1 MNLPAN
7 VSLPVIFNQQKTNA
21 MLQELDQDN
30 LSEIVSDNDTVVV
43 QYMAGWCGN
52 CRLMKPKFKK
62 LASENENAK
71 FILVDAEKYPE
82 SRKLAKVDNLPT
94 FATFKGGSFVNQV
107 QTNKLE
113 SLKVIVDEVTG
124 N

>member
-1 MNLPAN
+1 M
-7 VSLPVIFNQQKTNA
+7 IK
-21 MLQELDQDN
+21 ELEKDN
-30 LSEIVSDNDTVVV
+30 LNEIVSNNETVVV

-62 LASENENAK
+62 LAGEHENAQ
-71 FILVDAEKYPE
+71 FYLVDAEKYPE

-94 FATFKGGSFVNQV
+94 FATFKNGDFVNQV
-107 QTNKLE
+107 QTNKFDP
-113 SLKVIVDEVTG
+113 LKDLVNEVTS

>member
-1 MNLPAN
+1 
-7 VSLPVIFNQQKTNA
+7 
-21 MLQELDQDN
+21 MLKELEQDN
-30 LSEIVSDNDTVVV
+30 LSEIVSDNDTVIV

-62 LASENENAK
+62 LASENENAL
-71 FILVDAEKYPE
+71 FILVDAEKFPE
-82 SRKLAKVDNLPT
+82 SRKLANVDNLPT
-94 FATFKGGSFVNQV
+94 FATFKGGSFVKQV

-113 SLKVIVDEVTG
+113 SLKEIVDEVTC